1 MKRQPSAGRGAS
13 SRRKRKAESRPA
25 GGRRAVQEALRRHR
39 RWLIST
45 HVSPE
50 GDALGSALALAHAL
64 RDLGKEALVVNRDP
78 IPRLL
83 DFLPAKGLYRQV
95 SRVDDGYDALVV
107 VDCGDLERTAL
118 FGERRPPVVVNID
131 HHVTNRGFGRIN
143 WVDPDAAATAEM
155 IADLLA
161 GMKAPVTPDI
171 ALCLYTALMT
181 ETGSFKYSNTTPRVF
196 RLAAELA
203 ERGVSPS
210 WVARK
215 IYERNT
221 LNRLKLLGALLERLE
236 LNGDRTVAWVTI
248 PAELFAR
255 TGTTAED
262 AEDFVNY
269 PRSLEQTQV
278 AILIRDAA
286 PGLVKV
292 SFRASGDVDVS
303 AVAGQFGGGG
313 HRKAAG
319 CTVAG
324 ALDAVRANVVAAAE
338 RAVRESRREPAGA
351 HR

>member
-1 MKRQPSAGRGAS
+1 MSQQ
-13 SRRKRKAESRPA
+13 
-25 GGRRAVQEALRRHR
+25 AVQEALLRHR
-39 RWLIST
+39 RCLVST

-64 RDLGKEALVVNRDP
+64 RGMGKEALVVNRDP

-83 DFLPAKGLYRQV
+83 DFLPSDGLFRQV
-95 SRVDDGYDALVV
+95 SRVDGDYDLLVV
-107 VDCGDLERTAL
+107 VDCGDLERTGL
-118 FGERRPPVVVNID
+118 FDTQRPPLLINID
-131 HHVTNRGFGRIN
+131 HHVTNRQFGQIN
-143 WVDPDAAATAEM
+143 WVEPEASATAQM
-155 IADLLA
+155 IAGLLA
-161 GMKAPVTPDI
+161 AMRAPMTMEI

-203 ERGVSPS
+203 ERGVQPA
-210 WVARK
+210 WVASQ

-221 LNRLKLLGALLERLE
+221 LSRLKLLGALLERLE
-236 LNGDRTVAWVTI
+236 MNSDRTVAWVTI

-269 PRSLEQTQV
+269 PRSLAQTQV
-278 AILIRDAA
+278 AVLIRDAE
-286 PGLVKV
+286 PGRVKV
-292 SFRASGDVDVS
+292 SFRASGDVDVA
-303 AVAGQFGGGG
+303 AVAAQFGGGG

-324 ALDAVRANVVAAAE
+324 TIETVRPQVIAAAE
-338 RAVRESRREPAGA
+338 RAVRQAARQRGEPVAG